1 MRSSAPK
8 SQPEDGPLKKGKS
21 GKTLIGLN
29 GEFLLKFYVEPDK
42 KKRLE
47 MLMPLA
53 VSLLWDQGE
62 ISDAGMSREEHAV
75 FLQLTNKIE
84 EKLGHSDLDSIPPE
98 ELEALA
104 EKHDLKETIKVANQM
119 WDDTA
124 VSRKLVREYIAEK
137 QKLREPRG
145 D

>member
-8 SQPEDGPLKKGKS
+8 PQPEDGPLKKGKS
-21 GKTLIGLN
+21 GKTLVGLN
-29 GEFLLKFYVEPDK
+29 GEFLLKFFDEPDK

-53 VSLLWDQGE
+53 VSLLWDRGE
-62 ISDAGMSREEHAV
+62 ISDAGMSREEHKV
-75 FLQLTNKIE
+75 FQQLNSKIV
-84 EKLGHSDLDSIPPE
+84 EKLGDVDLDSIPPE
-98 ELEALA
+98 ELETLA
-104 EKHDLKETIKVANQM
+104 EKHDLKETIKAAKKIWN
-119 WDDTA
+119 DTE

-137 QKLREPRG
+137 KKPREPRS